1 MDVAKVLQ
9 DGDYIQIINKTL
21 GMELRSPPKLPNF
34 YGSTMKSV
42 TYHDNLHRYDKV
54 ISVPVIEETN
64 GELKLLLVPQ
74 DVSQFKK
81 GIIFCFI
88 RISNLEA
95 KHSHQYS
102 QF

>member
-1 MDVAKVLQ
+1 MDDAKLLQ

-54 ISVPVIEETN
+54 LSVPVIEETN
-64 GELKLLLVPQ
+64 GELKLMLVPQ
-74 DVSQFKK
+74 EVRLVYIGLF
-81 GIIFCFI
+81 FCT
-88 RISNLEA
+88 ISFSSLEA
-95 KHSHQYS
+95 KHDYPFPQS
-102 QF
+102 